1 MAFFARDK
9 MCTINDDNAIERL
22 RKDFYAEQL
31 EYGFCIKVK
40 RNFSIKSTKLVIN
53 TLIFSKN
60 VYFRKDR
67 LIIN

>member
-31 EYGFCIKVK
+31 EYGFFFNVTTTFEIY
-40 RNFSIKSTKLVIN
+40 
-53 TLIFSKN
+53 TLKFSKN

>member
-1 MAFFARDK
+1 MAFFAREK

-31 EYGFCIKVK
+31 EYGFYIKVK
-40 RNFSIKSTKLVIN
+40 RSFVIN
-53 TLIFSKN
+53 TLKFSKN